1 MTAARS
7 ESLPLRDDGSDRPCA
22 PRTGHPLQPKPYLSV
37 EELAQLTP
45 WSGQAIRTMMSRG
58 ILCEG
63 VHYFH
68 VRRRPVFKW
77 EAIVAFIE
85 RRDVESPAVP
95 LLRGG
100 VLGGATKA

>member
-1 MTAARS
+1 M
-7 ESLPLRDDGSDRPCA
+7 DD
-22 PRTGHPLQPKPYLSV
+22 
-37 EELAQLTP
+37 LAQLTP
-45 WSGQAIRTMMSRG
+45 WSGQAIRTMISRG
-58 ILCEG
+58 IFREG

-85 RRDVESPAVP
+85 GRDVETSRIE

-100 VLGGATKA
+100 VLGGSTKS